1 MITSV
6 KVVVRCVVEI
16 WTRFATKV
24 TTLRLSGV
32 ALAVCVVVRRAV
44 WWSFERV
51 GLHGERTY

>member
-6 KVVVRCVVEI
+6 EVVVCCVIEI

-24 TTLRLSGV
+24 TSLRLPGV
-32 ALAVCVVVRRAV
+32 ALVVRVVVRRAV

-51 GLHGERTY
+51 GLDGERTY